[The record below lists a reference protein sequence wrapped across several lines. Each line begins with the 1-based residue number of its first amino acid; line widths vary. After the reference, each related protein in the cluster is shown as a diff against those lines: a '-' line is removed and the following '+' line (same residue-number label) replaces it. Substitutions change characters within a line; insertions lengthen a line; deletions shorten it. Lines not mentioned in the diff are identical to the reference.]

1 MAVRLVKCKYCNEQ
15 FDRNKEPF
23 VEVSNRRYA
32 HKACAEKYQQSTS
45 QEELDYLALEKY
57 IKKLFNKN
65 VLTARIKK
73 QIKDYR
79 QEYGYTYTGM
89 QKTLYWW
96 FEIKKNSIDQANEGI
111 GIVPYV
117 YNDALDYYYSLY
129 LAKVANESL
138 TLKDVKAVFVIGRTE
153 VNEVSISARSDG
165 SVNVQLI
172 LEKMGGG
179 GHFNSAGVNKK
190 GKALQDTY
198 QELIKVLNLYL
209 NDATSKK
216 GG

>member
-23 VEVSNRRYA
+23 VEVSARRYA
-32 HKACAEKYQQSTS
+32 HKACAEKYQQSVS

-57 IKKLFNKN
+57 IKKLFNKT

-96 FEIKKNSIDQANEGI
+96 FEIKRNSIEQANEGI

-117 YNDALDYYYSLY
+117 YNDALDYYYRLY
-129 LAKVANESL
+129 LAKMANDDIPE
-138 TLKDVKAVFVIGRTE
+138 VFPEPEVQEIEIGIPRVYINPPKLFE
-153 VNEVSISARSDG
+153 FGEPEER
-165 SVNVQLI
+165 
-172 LEKMGGG
+172 E
-179 GHFNSAGVNKK
+179 
-190 GKALQDTY
+190 
-198 QELIKVLNLYL
+198 
-209 NDATSKK
+209 
-216 GG
+216 